1 MHFLLENWNSSTYR
15 WFSFF
20 FFCALIYIECIIAT
34 KGRYEAS
41 MAVALNYWT
50 LVAFETVLTVDTH
63 TKETKESKTIC

>member
-1 MHFLLENWNSSTYR
+1 
-15 WFSFF
+15 
-20 FFCALIYIECIIAT
+20 
-34 KGRYEAS
+34 